1 MYSTH
6 PQIEFWQ
13 IQNIDHPDFKVA
25 IALYE
30 QTFPA
35 YERVPVAWL
44 QEAILAKKAQL
55 WVGYYQEQLALMS
68 ILYSL
73 PSQDFILLEYLAT
86 VPHLR
91 NIKIG
96 SKFLNYIIDFFKK
109 QSKTLVLEVEHPD
122 FGEERELKQR
132 RVGFYQ
138 RLRAKKLQDILYIL
152 PALDG
157 TKTTEMILMIIP
169 NKNLENLK
177 KSVIQQLI
185 RELYTEVYRRHPD
198 DPIFNW
204 IENIKDDIIL
214 TDN

>member
-1 MYSTH
+1 MYSTN
-6 PQIEFWQ
+6 PKIEFKQ
-13 IQNIDHPDFKVA
+13 IQNIDHPDFEVA

-35 YERVPVAWL
+35 YERVPVTWI
-44 QEAILAKKAQL
+44 QEAIIAKKAQL

-96 SKFLNYIIDFFKK
+96 SQFLNYIINFVKN

-122 FGEERELKQR
+122 FGEHRELKQR

-138 RLRAKKLQDILYIL
+138 RLGAKILQDILYIL

-169 NKNLENLK
+169 NNNLENLK

-185 RELYTEVYRRHPD
+185 REVYTEVYRRHPD